1 MQFKL
6 QEKPAAMADPNCDQ
20 SLQRTS
26 AIPTRSTLSI
36 AVIAMEIKLDTL
48 DQAPKA
54 VKTRVAISVFC

>member
-6 QEKPAAMADPNCDQ
+6 QEKPAAMAHPNCDQ

-26 AIPTRSTLSI
+26 AIPTRRTQSI
-36 AVIAMEIKLDTL
+36 AVIAMEIKPDTL